1 LTRLLDLGIDRI
13 SNVIMDMAKISENS
27 VFAAIESYQESTHI
41 KKQIFDWS
49 EKLRVL
55 QEEVSDLAIEL
66 IARYQPVASDL
77 RFIKSCM
84 EISYGFSRFGRYS
97 YDIVDLLETMGSISD
112 CDKSA
117 VLEMAKTVRGM
128 ILLSLQALQSRDK
141 SAGEKLY
148 RMDDTV
154 DTLYRKYLRDI
165 ITPSQE
171 QQNEKRLRDSNN
183 NNNNNNPRC
192 YISAL
197 LILRYLERISDH
209 ACYIGDSVHYVV
221 TGVSSPRR

>member
-1 LTRLLDLGIDRI
+1 MTRLLDLGIDRI

-171 QQNEKRLRDSNN
+171 QQNDKRLTAS
-183 NNNNNNPRC
+183 NNNPRC

>member
-1 LTRLLDLGIDRI
+1 MTRLLDLGLDRI
-13 SNVIMDMAKISENS
+13 RNIIMDMAKLSENS
-27 VFAAIESYQESTHI
+27 VSTAIDSYQSGDPT

-55 QEEVSDLAIEL
+55 QEEVSDLAVEL

-97 YDIVDLLETMGSISD
+97 YDIVDVLEAMGSIDD

-117 VLEMAKTVRGM
+117 VSEMSKIVMEM
-128 ILLSLQALQSRDK
+128 IAISLQALQSRDK
-141 SAGEKLY
+141 NAVEKLY
-148 RMDDTV
+148 QMDNIV

-165 ITPSQE
+165 IGSSQKQ
-171 QQNEKRLRDSNN
+171 QQNNKLPSEYNN
-183 NNNNNNPRC
+183 SPHC

-209 ACYIGDSVHYVV
+209 ACYIGDSVHYIV

>member
-1 LTRLLDLGIDRI
+1 
-13 SNVIMDMAKISENS
+13 MDMAKLSENS
-27 VFAAIESYQESTHI
+27 VFTAIESYQNGVHM

-49 EKLRVL
+49 EKLRIS
-55 QEEVSDLAIEL
+55 QEEVSDLSVEL

-97 YDIVDLLETMGSISD
+97 YDIADVLETMGAIAD

-117 VLEMAKTVRGM
+117 VLETSKIVREM
-128 ILLSLQALQSRDK
+128 ITISLQALQSRNK
-141 SAGEKLY
+141 NAVEKLY
-148 RMDDTV
+148 QMDDIV
-154 DTLYRKYLRDI
+154 DAQYRKYFRDI
-165 ITPSQE
+165 IEPSQE
-171 QQNEKRLRDSNN
+171 QQENSVPSKYNN
-183 NNNNNNPRC
+183 NLRC

-197 LILRYLERISDH
+197 SILRYLERISDH
-209 ACYIGDSVHYVV
+209 ACYIGYSVHYIV

>member
-1 LTRLLDLGIDRI
+1 
-13 SNVIMDMAKISENS
+13 MDMAKLSENS
-27 VFAAIESYQESTHI
+27 VFTAIESYQQSTLV

-97 YDIVDLLETMGSISD
+97 YDIVDVVETTGSISN

-117 VLEMAKTVRGM
+117 VLETAKTVREM
-128 ILLSLQALQSRDK
+128 ILLSLNALQSRDK
-141 SAGEKLY
+141 NAAEKLY
-148 RMDDTV
+148 EMDDTV
-154 DTLYRKYLRDI
+154 DTQYRKYLRDL
-165 ITPSQE
+165 ITPSSQVQE
-171 QQNEKRLRDSNN
+171 KSSEKILTDCD
-183 NNNNNNPRC
+183 NNNPRC

-209 ACYIGDSVHYVV
+209 ACYIGDSVHYIV
-221 TGVSSPRR
+221 TGFSSPRR

>member
-1 LTRLLDLGIDRI
+1 MTRLLDLGIDRI

-148 RMDDTV
+148 QMDDTV

-171 QQNEKRLRDSNN
+171 QQNEKRLTDS
-183 NNNNNNPRC
+183 NNNPRC